1 MTLKTFAAVGGP
13 GHRIVVAPTA
23 NGKYRPLP
31 RPYAKNSLAT
41 LKKRSA
47 FEIPSVAL
55 AYNSVQTTMSWC
67 RCTHPLGDPVLPDEY
82 SQNATSSRVVGSA
95 VSYESPA
102 PSRSAKD
109 SVP

>member
-41 LKKRSA
+41 LKKRSTL
-47 FEIPSVAL
+47 EIPSVGL
-55 AYNSVQTTMSWC
+55 AYNSVLTTMSWC
-67 RCTHPLGDPVLPDEY
+67 KCTHPLGDPVLPEEY
-82 SQNATSSRVVGSA
+82 SQNATSSRLVGSA
-95 VSYESPA
+95 VSSERPA
-102 PSRSAKD
+102 PNRSAND
-109 SVP
+109 CV